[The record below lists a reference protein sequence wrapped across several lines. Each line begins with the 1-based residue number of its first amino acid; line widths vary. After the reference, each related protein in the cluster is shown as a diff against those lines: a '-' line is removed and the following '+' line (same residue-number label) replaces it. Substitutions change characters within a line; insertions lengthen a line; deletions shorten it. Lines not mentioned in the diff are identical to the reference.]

1 MFSNV
6 LSFVFGLLLDR
17 ELAGMV
23 VPVENAMLQ
32 YLNYFR
38 SLNYSNTSVPD
49 GLEVLIVLVA
59 LVILIWWCLCPC
71 GTGRIE
77 K

>member
-23 VPVENAMLQ
+23 VPVEVAMLQ

-49 GLEVLIVLVA
+49 GLEELFRFFSIH
-59 LVILIWWCLCPC
+59 
-71 GTGRIE
+71 
-77 K
+77 